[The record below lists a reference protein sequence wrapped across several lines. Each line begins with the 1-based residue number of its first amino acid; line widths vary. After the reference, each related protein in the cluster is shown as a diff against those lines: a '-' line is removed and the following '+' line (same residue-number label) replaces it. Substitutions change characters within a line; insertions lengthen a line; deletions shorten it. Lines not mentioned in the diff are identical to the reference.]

1 MNLKKI
7 IISAKINLHFHGK
20 NKSMKFLNV
29 FEVSI

>member
-7 IISAKINLHFHGK
+7 IINAKINLNVHSK

-29 FEVSI
+29 FEVSF